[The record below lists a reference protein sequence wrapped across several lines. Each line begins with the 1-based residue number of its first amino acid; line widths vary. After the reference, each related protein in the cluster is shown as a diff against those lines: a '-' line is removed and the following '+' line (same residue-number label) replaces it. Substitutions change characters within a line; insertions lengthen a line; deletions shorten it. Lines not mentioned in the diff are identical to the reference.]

1 MRLARAFSA
10 VVLTVVLGGCV
21 RDVTLGALPRV
32 DGGVG
37 ASDTSL
43 DAPSVDAG
51 APLDAALDPADVALA
66 GDTGGD
72 TGADAQPSDAGLDTY
87 TLTYSRLAELTCVD
101 ALGGRESEFA
111 GLSAADCGLAEG
123 AVTLVRTSSR
133 SWTLGGA
140 AISAS
145 FGRSSVR
152 VAAGLFPDQ
161 PPEILVSTFALS
173 GAGPRA
179 TQRRSGALG
188 VDLSTGTLTHVDGF
202 AGVELSNADDSGSCF
217 VTFDLEVR
225 R

>member
-10 VVLTVVLGGCV
+10 AILTVAVGGCV
-21 RDVTLGALPRV
+21 RDVTLGALPRT

-37 ASDTSL
+37 APDTGF
-43 DAPSVDAG
+43 DGPPIDAG
-51 APLDAALDPADVALA
+51 ASPDVGLDPHDVPPAR
-66 GDTGGD
+66 DTD
-72 TGADAQPSDAGLDTY
+72 EADAQPIDAGLDTY
-87 TLTYSRLAELTCVD
+87 TLTYSSLAELTCVD

-111 GLSAADCGLAEG
+111 GLSAADCGLVEG

-161 PPEILVSTFALS
+161 PPEILVSTFVLS

-188 VDLSTGTLTHVDGF
+188 VDLSTSTLTHVDGF

-217 VTFDLEVR
+217 VTFDLEVQR
-225 R
+225 

>member
-1 MRLARAFSA
+1 MRLAPTFSA
-10 VVLTVVLGGCV
+10 VVLTVAFGGCV
-21 RDVTLGALPRV
+21 RDVTLGALPRA
-32 DGGVG
+32 DGGGG
-37 ASDTSL
+37 APDTSIE
-43 DAPSVDAG
+43 APPVDAG
-51 APLDAALDPADVALA
+51 APLDAALDPADVPLA
-66 GDTGGD
+66 RDTG
-72 TGADAQPSDAGLDTY
+72 GADAQPVDAGHDTY
-87 TLTYSRLAELTCVD
+87 TLTFTRLAELTCVD

-111 GLSAADCGLAEG
+111 GVSAVDCGLAEG
-123 AVTLVRTSSR
+123 PVTVVRTSSR

-202 AGVELSNADDSGSCF
+202 VGVELSNADDSGSCF
-217 VTFDLEVR
+217 VTFDLEVQR
-225 R
+225 

>member
-1 MRLARAFSA
+1 MRLAPTFSA

-43 DAPSVDAG
+43 DAPRVDAG
-51 APLDAALDPADVALA
+51 APLDAAIDPADVALA
-66 GDTGGD
+66 RDTG
-72 TGADAQPSDAGLDTY
+72 GADAQPVDAGLDTY
-87 TLTYSRLAELTCVD
+87 TLTFTRLAELTCVD

-188 VDLSTGTLTHVDGF
+188 VDVSTGTLTHVDGF
-202 AGVELSNADDSGSCF
+202 AGVELSNADGSGSCF
-217 VTFDLEVR
+217 VTFDLEVQR
-225 R
+225 

>member
-1 MRLARAFSA
+1 MTSGSPDSL
-10 VVLTVVLGGCV
+10 LTVEQTLRGAPWSQEAEQAVLG
-21 RDVTLGALPRV
+21 AMI
-32 DGGVG
+32 
-37 ASDTSL
+37 L
-43 DAPSVDAG
+43 DQ
-51 APLDAALDPADVALA
+51 DAA
-66 GDTGGD
+66 
-72 TGADAQPSDAGLDTY
+72 
-87 TLTYSRLAELTCVD
+87 
-101 ALGGRESEFA
+101 
-111 GLSAADCGLAEG
+111 LSAADCGLAEG

-188 VDLSTGTLTHVDGF
+188 VDVSTGTLTHVDGF
-202 AGVELSNADDSGSCF
+202 AGVELSNADGSGSCF
-217 VTFDLEVR
+217 VTFDLEVQR
-225 R
+225 